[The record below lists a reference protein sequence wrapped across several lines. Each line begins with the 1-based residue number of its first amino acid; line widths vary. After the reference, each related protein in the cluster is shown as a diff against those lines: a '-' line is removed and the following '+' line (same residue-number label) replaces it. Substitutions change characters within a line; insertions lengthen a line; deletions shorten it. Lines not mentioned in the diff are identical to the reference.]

1 MKLRDPRQFEKPEII
16 IIPMIDIMFFLLV
29 FFMIST
35 MSMVDLKT
43 VDVNMPK
50 AKNVET
56 TLSVTYL
63 VTLKKDGSLW
73 LEDKPITQDDLL
85 RRAQV
90 EQSKNSRF
98 AVAIRADETVDY
110 GTLIQLMDALKG
122 AGISRFALAA
132 DKK

>member
-50 AKNVET
+50 TKNVET
-56 TLSVTYL
+56 NLSVTYL

-110 GTLIQLMDALKG
+110 GTLMQLMDALKG

>member
-1 MKLRDPRQFEKPEII
+1 MFSHVKMKKKPVFM

-56 TLSVTYL
+56 NLSVTYL

-85 RRAQV
+85 RRLRW
-90 EQSKNSRF
+90 N
-98 AVAIRADETVDY
+98 RAKT
-110 GTLIQLMDALKG
+110 
-122 AGISRFALAA
+122 AGLQWLSG
-132 DKK
+132 

>member
-43 VDVNMPK
+43 MDVNMPK

-56 TLSVTYL
+56 NLSVTYL

-110 GTLIQLMDALKG
+110 GTLMQLMDALKG

>member
-56 TLSVTYL
+56 NLSVTYL
-63 VTLKKDGSLW
+63 VTLKKDESLW

-110 GTLIQLMDALKG
+110 GTLMQLMDALKG

>member
-56 TLSVTYL
+56 NLSVTYL

-98 AVAIRADETVDY
+98 AVAIRADETVGY
-110 GTLIQLMDALKG
+110 GTLMQLMDALKG

>member
-56 TLSVTYL
+56 NLSVTYL

-90 EQSKNSRF
+90 GQSKNSRF

-110 GTLIQLMDALKG
+110 GTLMQLMDALKG

>member
-56 TLSVTYL
+56 NLSVTYL

-110 GTLIQLMDALKG
+110 GPLMQLMDALKG

>member
-1 MKLRDPRQFEKPEII
+1 MKLRNPRQFEKPEII

-56 TLSVTYL
+56 NLSVTYL

-90 EQSKNSRF
+90 EQSKNNRF

-110 GTLIQLMDALKG
+110 GTLMQLMDALKG

>member
-56 TLSVTYL
+56 NLSVTYL

-73 LEDKPITQDDLL
+73 LEDKPNTQDDLL

-110 GTLIQLMDALKG
+110 GTLMQLMDALKG

>member
-56 TLSVTYL
+56 NLSVTYL

-90 EQSKNSRF
+90 EQSENSRF

-110 GTLIQLMDALKG
+110 GTLMQLMDALKG

>member
-56 TLSVTYL
+56 NLSVTYL

-98 AVAIRADETVDY
+98 AVAIRADETVVY
-110 GTLIQLMDALKG
+110 GTLMQLMDALKG

>member
-56 TLSVTYL
+56 NLSVTYL

-73 LEDKPITQDDLL
+73 LEDKPTPQDDLL

-110 GTLIQLMDALKG
+110 GTLMQLMDALKG

>member
-56 TLSVTYL
+56 NLSVTYL

-85 RRAQV
+85 RWAQV

-110 GTLIQLMDALKG
+110 GTLMQLMDALKG